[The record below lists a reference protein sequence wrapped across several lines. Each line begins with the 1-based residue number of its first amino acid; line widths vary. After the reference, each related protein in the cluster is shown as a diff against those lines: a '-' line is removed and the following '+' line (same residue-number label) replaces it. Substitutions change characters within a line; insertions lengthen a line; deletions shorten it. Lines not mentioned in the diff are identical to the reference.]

1 MSDVRSFPEIGVV
14 LGSTF
19 FLTGGKGASRE
30 KSFAI
35 E

>member
-1 MSDVRSFPEIGVV
+1 MSDIRSFPEIGVV

-19 FLTGGKGASRE
+19 FLTVGRGASRK